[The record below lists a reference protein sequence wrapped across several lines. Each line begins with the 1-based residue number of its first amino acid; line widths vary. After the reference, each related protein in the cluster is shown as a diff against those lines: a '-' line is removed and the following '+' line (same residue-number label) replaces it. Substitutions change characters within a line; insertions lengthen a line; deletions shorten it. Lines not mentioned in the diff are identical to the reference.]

1 MTDLG
6 LKSRPELQLL
16 LSWVDS
22 ENGQTTCK
30 RWRKKWSKKKR
41 KNIGGLRDRAC
52 EKDWKKLFGLEK
64 IKRHN
69 NGLQVVFTERAAV
82 NYSLWALKIKGVIA
96 VKGNAV
102 LTLKEEFL
110 IIGMMKCWCAQPGEV
125 VELQSPVFFTNRL
138 NKHFQELFWCNQMCL
153 RAMTWARG
161 ALSLFNH
168 IFSTQI
174 SAFNLELLHTEQD
187 TSIKYLL

>member
-1 MTDLG
+1 MEWEKEKKYWWIKRQG
-6 LKSRPELQLL
+6 LSLK
-16 LSWVDS
+16 
-22 ENGQTTCK
+22 
-30 RWRKKWSKKKR
+30 
-41 KNIGGLRDRAC
+41 
-52 EKDWKKLFGLEK
+52 KDWKKLFGLEK

-69 NGLQVVFTERAAV
+69 NGLQVVFAERAAV

-161 ALSLFNH
+161 AFSLFNH